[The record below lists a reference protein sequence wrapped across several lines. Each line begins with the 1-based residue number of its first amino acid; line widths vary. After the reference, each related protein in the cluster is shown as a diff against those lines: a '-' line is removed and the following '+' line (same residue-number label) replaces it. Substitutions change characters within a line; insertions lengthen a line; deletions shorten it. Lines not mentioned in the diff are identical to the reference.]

1 MTTGS
6 QTASART
13 AALTALAMA
22 AFAANSLLCRLAL
35 GHALIDAAS
44 FATVRMAAGATILS
58 LIVWLRG
65 RNFRGH
71 ADWRTALALFVY
83 MAFFSFAYRSLTAG
97 TGALILFGAVQL
109 TMFVMALRAGEHF
122 SLLSWMGL
130 AAAAAGLVYLMTPG
144 LTAPDPIGGLL
155 MAAAGTAWGFYSL
168 LGRGAADPLQAT
180 AANFVWGVPLTL
192 AVSLLFAGSVHASPG
207 GLALALASG
216 AVASGCGYVIWYA
229 ALPGMTGTQAATV
242 QLTVPIIAAFGGVM
256 LLSEQVTVRL
266 LIASAATLGGVAVVL
281 AQRAA
286 KKRRV

>member
-1 MTTGS
+1 MLPS
-6 QTASART
+6 
-13 AALTALAMA
+13 
-22 AFAANSLLCRLAL
+22 
-35 GHALIDAAS
+35 
-44 FATVRMAAGATILS
+44 
-58 LIVWLRG
+58 G
-65 RNFRGH
+65 RVVKI
-71 ADWRTALALFVY
+71 AP
-83 MAFFSFAYRSLTAG
+83 
-97 TGALILFGAVQL
+97 
-109 TMFVMALRAGEHF
+109 
-122 SLLSWMGL
+122 WMGL

-229 ALPGMTGTQAATV
+229 ALPGLTGTQAATV

-256 LLSEQVTVRL
+256 LLSEQVTLRL

>member
-256 LLSEQVTVRL
+256 LLSEQVTLRL

>member
-65 RNFRGH
+65 RSFRGH

-122 SLLSWMGL
+122 SILSWMGL

-229 ALPGMTGTQAATV
+229 ALPGLTGTQAATV

>member
-71 ADWRTALALFVY
+71 ADWRTAAALFVY

-122 SLLSWMGL
+122 SILSWMGL
-130 AAAAAGLVYLMTPG
+130 AAATAGLVYLMTPG

-229 ALPGMTGTQAATV
+229 ALPGLTGTQAATV

-256 LLSEQVTVRL
+256 LLSEQVTLRL